1 MRKKSEERR
10 QSILDVAAQ
19 LFNEIGFDRASM
31 AEISARLGGSKA
43 TLYNYFSS
51 KEEIFLE
58 VMRHQAGMQFLS
70 LFAGLLAEKDAEQ
83 FDSRAIL
90 KQFAIKYLELILTP
104 EIITI
109 RRMMVYNAERSKLGC
124 LYYENGPKRGVQT
137 IADFIELAMVRGQL
151 RQADPWLSA
160 LQFRMLIEVEWLE
173 GCMLGVITTVSA
185 NKIKESVDRALDA
198 FYRIYGN

>member
-137 IADFIELAMVRGQL
+137 IADFIELAMLRGQL